1 MANLEIFAGKP
12 IIRCMKIKVQ
22 KLLRVRKSVTVE
34 ESMEDYPDLE
44 PGEIRSSTAYARAVD
59 R

>member
-1 MANLEIFAGKP
+1 
-12 IIRCMKIKVQ
+12 MKIKVQ